1 MFPSIPMDKPLDPGK
16 SLARIDLPIRD
27 VLRFIIP
34 GGYGAISGAIID
46 HLLFHDALG
55 LANSS
60 LLVPA
65 GFIFGLIA
73 FVGSFHSRLRP
84 WKRRWHREMDAIAKE
99 INAITG
105 HELARREEFAKPIYK
120 LWIEAVCVGDLRGY
134 LHYKTGLYYS
144 MVAVSVYSVAAAAI
158 SFLWLIAQAVVAFNG
173 AGYVEPI
180 RFLCTSDS
188 FAGAVCLGGFCIVGR
203 ISYTMSK
210 KTLDEVT
217 RQGRIAMELDTSR
230 NELFRLARAA
240 TKMAADSEGAL
251 AVKEIV
257 KDVVLEVCPGDLQL
271 IESISLDGIIDQL
284 DVRNGEERRVAHVTI
299 TSKNPVELNG
309 GPNLYEGERQRILE
323 MNLALRVCAPL
334 NVDAVRIQME
344 PIGDFSE
351 SNYQPLNKQI
361 QAIGLTEALKLKV
374 ITIDSPIKEC
384 CDRYGINKIL
394 VRGRYVV
401 GPSVGLAEVLEHE
414 LTTMATG
421 LRVFDPFAGTCL
433 VEKICKRKDPATI
446 VISQDR
452 IDPDGKMVAFDS
464 FAVPIPTQNYD
475 LAIIDP
481 LYEDCLAYLEFVS
494 NKLHAKKW
502 IVQSGRACDIGWNA
516 KIGKVL
522 QKFGS
527 VERPEVNTHGCC
539 FFLVTTS

>member
-1 MFPSIPMDKPLDPGK
+1 MDKPIYPSK

-34 GGYGAISGAIID
+34 GGFGAISAALID
-46 HLLFHDALG
+46 HLIFHDALG

-73 FVGSFHSRLRP
+73 FIGSFHSRCWP
-84 WKRRWHREMDAIAKE
+84 FEKRWNREMVAIAKE

-105 HELARREEFAKPIYK
+105 HELARREKFAKSIYK

-144 MVAVSVYSVAAAAI
+144 MVAVSVFSVFAAAV
-158 SFLWLIAQAVVAFNG
+158 SLLWLIFQGVLAYIG
-173 AGYVEPI
+173 AGYNDLI
-180 RFLCTSDS
+180 KFLCTSDS
-188 FAGAVCLGGFCIVGR
+188 FAGAACLAGFCIIGR

-217 RQGRIAMELDTSR
+217 SQGRIAMELDTSR
-230 NELFRLARAA
+230 DELIRLARAA
-240 TKMAADSEGAL
+240 TKMAVDSEGPL
-251 AVKEIV
+251 AIKEIV

-271 IESISLDGIIDQL
+271 IESITLDKIVDQL

-299 TSKNPVELNG
+299 TSTNPIELNG

-344 PIGDFSE
+344 PIGDVSAP
-351 SNYQPLNKQI
+351 NYRSRNKQI
-361 QAIGLTEALKLKV
+361 QAINLTEALKLQI
-374 ITIDSPIKEC
+374 ITEDSPIKKC
-384 CDRYGINKIL
+384 CEKYEINKIL

-401 GPSVGLAEVLEHE
+401 GPSVGLAEVLERE
-414 LTTMATG
+414 LTTMTTG
-421 LRVFDPFAGTCL
+421 LKVFDPFAGTRL
-433 VEKICKRKDPATI
+433 VEIICKRRDQETK

-452 IDPDGKMVAFDS
+452 IDLDGKFADFDS
-464 FAVPIPTQNYD
+464 FAMPIPEKHYD

-481 LYEDCLAYLEFVS
+481 LYEDCLAYIEVIGQ
-494 NKLHAKKW
+494 KLNAKKW
-502 IVQSGRACDIGWNA
+502 IVQSGRACDVGWNA
-516 KIGKVL
+516 KIEKAL
-522 QKFGS
+522 QRFGS
-527 VERPEVNTHGCC
+527 VERPEANTYGCC